1 VFAAIARHH
10 AKRALDDSTMI
21 PLEPAVLVLALA
33 LATPATAAAELAVAA
48 LAGAAPNAP
57 RASST
62 ARASPAVPIADA
74 FRNGDVELSVWV
86 VPGTGDGR
94 SLRIGIKNATR
105 QPLRVAIPAGVT
117 ELDVGEPI
125 GTLNVKSATKR
136 TLTIAPGTT
145 AGPVT
150 LAQVGARRAIDGTF
164 SLWVADGKP
173 EFRGEVTTGIVAR

>member
-1 VFAAIARHH
+1 
-10 AKRALDDSTMI
+10 MI
-21 PLEPAVLVLALA
+21 PLEAVALVLALVFGTQ
-33 LATPATAAAELAVAA
+33 ATVASELAVAA
-48 LAGAAPNAP
+48 PAGAAANVP

-62 ARASPAVPIADA
+62 ATAGPAVPIADA
-74 FRNGDVELSVWV
+74 FRAGDVELSVWV

-94 SLRIGIKNATR
+94 SLRIGIRNATR

-117 ELDVGEPI
+117 AFDVGEPI

-136 TLTIAPGTT
+136 TLKIAPGAT
-145 AGPVT
+145 AGPIS

-173 EFRGEVTTGIVAR
+173 EFRGEVTTGNVAR